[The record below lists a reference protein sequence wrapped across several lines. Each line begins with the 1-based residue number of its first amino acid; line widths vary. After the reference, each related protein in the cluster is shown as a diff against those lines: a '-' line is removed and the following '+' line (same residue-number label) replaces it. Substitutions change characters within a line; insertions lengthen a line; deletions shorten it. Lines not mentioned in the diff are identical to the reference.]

1 MQAPRLKDNMCLPQT
16 NFVMEKRIHFMN
28 KNSNVQGY
36 IGLQSGES
44 NKPAILDFKYTRP
57 PCWILNK
64 FGDLGGKSKR
74 KLLTRDNIRM

>member
-1 MQAPRLKDNMCLPQT
+1 MMCLPQT
-16 NFVMEKRIHFMN
+16 TFVIEKCVHSMN
-28 KNSNVQGY
+28 NNINVQVY

-57 PCWILNK
+57 PCWISNK
-64 FGDLGGKSKR
+64 YGDLGGKSKR